1 MKKLTIYLVLLLM
14 VVGACKKY
22 DEGPLISLRTKEAR
36 LCREW
41 KLDKYIV
48 NDETFDEVG
57 KLVWK
62 IEKNGI
68 IHLNIM
74 VGSNEET
81 SESEWRWA
89 DNKESLEIKSFGK
102 KSGVISSLL
111 NYKGSNYEAWSK
123 FRIMRLT
130 SKELSLEI
138 NEDNDDIR
146 IEFVEK

>member
-111 NYKGSNYEAWSK
+111 NYKGTNYEVWSK